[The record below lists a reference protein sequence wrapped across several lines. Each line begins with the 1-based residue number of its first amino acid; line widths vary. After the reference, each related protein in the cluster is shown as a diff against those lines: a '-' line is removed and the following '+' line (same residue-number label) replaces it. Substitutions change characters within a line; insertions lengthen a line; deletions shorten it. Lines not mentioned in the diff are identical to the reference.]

1 MDHVDPTMEAGFESA
16 CDSIS
21 WKDIE
26 RMINTKAHQ
35 REYFYPLLHS
45 PPMSGDGAA
54 PKGIKKQKK
63 DHLHTYSDRLGMTVI
78 PFSN

>member
-1 MDHVDPTMEAGFESA
+1 MDNAYPTMEAGFETV
-16 CDSIS
+16 CDSVS
-21 WKDIE
+21 WAAGG

-54 PKGIKKQKK
+54 PKGIKKQK
-63 DHLHTYSDRLGMTVI
+63 
-78 PFSN
+78 